1 MLTPQS
7 GAPGAPAPA
16 SEPSASLLGWLVTA
30 VVAAF
35 YAPLL
40 LGGEVYRR
48 DSVQLFPG
56 CHAFLGEALRAGRF
70 PGWFPYDGLGVPF
83 HAQAVCGVLH
93 PLAWSSLWL
102 GPAAVLRLQVLA
114 GVGLAALSAWTLAR
128 VLGASP
134 GGRALA
140 ALGYAL
146 SGYLTAVTSNVVY
159 LWGAAAFPLALAAFA
174 RAGLKG
180 WNARALAAAIAAPL
194 SSVLIGDL
202 QFAVVSLGTG
212 GLFGLA
218 LSPAKAW
225 PRTLAGAALVAVAM
239 AGLGAA
245 QLAPSWVL
253 LHESA
258 RSAGLPYEESSYW
271 SLHPLRLPELVLAGF
286 SPLGHPGRAEALFG
300 STPGYLLWA
309 EALGGSALLAALAV
323 VGGASAAPRR
333 VRAVLLGSLAV
344 GLLLALGKYGGL
356 YRAVHAWVPLFKAFR
371 WPEKFTPLVLA
382 PLVAL
387 AALGWTH
394 LAAARARALWAGAGG
409 CALAAAGAFAAGL
422 FSSSAWNDY
431 LTDLAASLAA
441 AAAVV
446 AVLGALPRLS
456 VRAQTFAALG
466 LVCAELAWTSA
477 PLIDA
482 LPPGSLEEPSGLAE
496 PLAQLGVGLGKG
508 RFLPLRVSW
517 VPIDEGGVAG
527 QEERD
532 WALRKRGALT
542 GPNRALEH
550 IEAIGLYLQGVPA
563 DMMRLNASGHL
574 LVRELAPRLNT
585 RAALTLAQGEQT
597 LLPDGARTRFA
608 TRGGLVLMSLK
619 DPWERAYRA
628 GAVEPRSADTLEAL
642 AALSPGEV
650 WIPGQPA
657 EPPDRDGQAEVVDY
671 QADHVALKTSGA
683 RASWLVL
690 NDLYASGWEA
700 TVDGQ
705 PVPIVRANGL
715 VRAVRVE
722 AGAHVV
728 TFDFH
733 TPGLGFGV
741 SVSAGTGLVLL
752 ALFAARRRLAALSA
766 PSAATA

>member
-7 GAPGAPAPA
+7 GAPGAPAPSA
-16 SEPSASLLGWLVTA
+16 EPSARLLGWLVTA

-93 PLAWSSLWL
+93 PLAWSALVL

-114 GVGLAALSAWTLAR
+114 GVALAAFAAWTLAR

-174 RAGLKG
+174 RAGVRG

-202 QFAVVSLGTG
+202 QFAVVSLGAG

-218 LSPAKAW
+218 LTPVKAW
-225 PRTLAGAALVAVAM
+225 PRYLAGAALAAVGM

-245 QLAPSWVL
+245 QLAPSWAL

-258 RSAGLPYEESSYW
+258 RSAGLSFEESSYW

-309 EALGGSALLAALAV
+309 EALGGSALIAVLAA

-333 VRAVLLGSLAV
+333 VRAVLLGSLAL
-344 GLLLALGKYGGL
+344 GLVLALGKYAGL
-356 YRAVHAWVPLFKAFR
+356 YRLVHAFVPLFKAFR
-371 WPEKFTPLVLA
+371 WPEKFTPLALA
-382 PLVAL
+382 PLAAL
-387 AALGWTH
+387 AALGWSH
-394 LAAARARALWAGAGG
+394 LAAARARALWATAGA
-409 CALAAAGAFAAGL
+409 CALAAAAAFAAGQ
-422 FSSSAWNDY
+422 SVAPAWNDY
-431 LTDLAASLAA
+431 LVDLAASLAA
-441 AAAVV
+441 AAVVV
-446 AVLGALPRLS
+446 ATVGALPRLS
-456 VRAQTFAALG
+456 ARAQTFAALG
-466 LVCAELAWTSA
+466 LLCAELAWSSA

-517 VPIDEGGVAG
+517 VPIDEGGVAS

-532 WALRKRGALT
+532 WALRERGALT

-585 RAALTLAQGEQT
+585 RAALTLAQGEET

-608 TRGGLVLMSLK
+608 TRGGLVLMSLQN
-619 DPWERAYRA
+619 PWPRAYRA
-628 GAVEPRSADTLEAL
+628 GAVEVHGTDPLEAL
-642 AALSPGEV
+642 AALAPGEV
-650 WIPGQPA
+650 WIPGQPP

-671 QADHVALKTSGA
+671 QAEHVELKTSGA

-690 NDLYASGWEA
+690 NDLHASGWAA
-700 TVDGQ
+700 TIDGA
-705 PVPIVRANGL
+705 PAAIVRANGL

-722 AGAHVV
+722 AGAHSVV
-728 TFDFH
+728 FDFH
-733 TPGLGFGV
+733 TPGLTFGAV
-741 SVSAGTGLVLL
+741 VSALTGVLL
-752 ALFAARRRLAALSA
+752 LGLFAARRRLVPVFAADS
-766 PSAATA
+766 PP